1 MSAARSTRTSA
12 KKKRG
17 IPTGIPAARC
27 LCFVPCRRRQH
38 GISSGRIARGIQG
51 LQPPRKRHVG
61 VVDRA
66 GRKRGNPLRGV
77 KTGKQSLILPPL
89 LRPVP
94 PSAARDFV
102 WEDCP
107 RHPRA
112 SASRESDTPALRI
125 GREENGES
133 QPEFP
138 LRGGPSGLHAA
149 SKGFALAAADK
160 IGRKRPFRIRKR
172 GIPTGIP
179 LFLCVCGHYAGFCAE
194 TMSIIGR
201 RISSRMPGRSSMLS
215 GGGGSTTRARRK
227 PFVSSAS
234 R

>member
-38 GISSGRIARGIQG
+38 GTSARRIARGIQG
-51 LQPPRKRHVG
+51 LQPPRKRHAAVSN
-61 VVDRA
+61 RIR
-66 GRKRGNPLRGV
+66 RKRGNPLRGV

-89 LRPVP
+89 LRFVP

-102 WEDCP
+102 WEDCTQD
-107 RHPRA
+107 PRA
-112 SASRESDTPALRI
+112 SASRESDTPPLWI

-138 LRGGPSGLHAA
+138 LRGRPGGLRAA
-149 SKGFALAAADK
+149 SKGFALVDANK
-160 IGRKRPFRIRKR
+160 IGRKR
-172 GIPTGIP
+172 
-179 LFLCVCGHYAGFCAE
+179 LFSHKKEEPQPGFLSFCAFAG
-194 TMSIIGR
+194 I
-201 RISSRMPGRSSMLS
+201 
-215 GGGGSTTRARRK
+215 TRASARR
-227 PFVSSAS
+227 

>member
-17 IPTGIPAARC
+17 FPLPVASASSRAAVGSTGLRLGGLPA
-27 LCFVPCRRRQH
+27 
-38 GISSGRIARGIQG
+38 GSKGYS
-51 LQPPRKRHVG
+51 PPRKRHATVSH
-61 VVDRA
+61 RIR
-66 GRKRGNPLRGV
+66 RKRGNPLRGV

-89 LRPVP
+89 LRPVL

-107 RHPRA
+107 QDPRA

-138 LRGGPSGLHAA
+138 LRGGPGGLHAA
-149 SKGFALAAADK
+149 SKGFALVDANK
-160 IGRKRPFRIRKR
+160 IGRKRLFSHKKEEPNWDSS
-172 GIPTGIP
+172 
-179 LFLCVCGHYAGFCAE
+179 FLCVCGRYAGFCAE

>member
-17 IPTGIPAARC
+17 IPTGIPSARC

-38 GISSGRIARGIQG
+38 GTSARRIARGIQG
-51 LQPPRKRHVG
+51 LQPPRKRHAG
-61 VVDRA
+61 VSNRIR
-66 GRKRGNPLRGV
+66 RKRGIPLRGV

-89 LRPVP
+89 LRFVP

-138 LRGGPSGLHAA
+138 LRGRPGGLRAA
-149 SKGFALAAADK
+149 SKGFALVDANK
-160 IGRKRPFRIRKR
+160 IGRKRPFRTRKGNPNR
-172 GIPTGIP
+172 DSLCP
-179 LFLCVCGHYAGFCAE
+179 LPLLRPVLPSAARDFVWEDCPRYPRASAPAKATRRRCG
-194 TMSIIGR
+194 
-201 RISSRMPGRSSMLS
+201 
-215 GGGGSTTRARRK
+215 
-227 PFVSSAS
+227 
-234 R
+234 